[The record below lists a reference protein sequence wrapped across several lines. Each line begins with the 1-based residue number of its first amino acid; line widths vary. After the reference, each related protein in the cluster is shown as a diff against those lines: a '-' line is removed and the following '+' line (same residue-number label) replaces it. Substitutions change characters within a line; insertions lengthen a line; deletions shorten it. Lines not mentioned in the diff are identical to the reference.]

1 LKQFFLNIRLF
12 KIANL
17 APFEKKGEERK
28 ERRKE
33 KERERRKGTRVKYG
47 YSFW

>member
-33 KERERRKGTRVKYG
+33 KEEKGERGRA
-47 YSFW
+47 